1 MDEKE
6 LNASNFM
13 PEDLLEI
20 ICILEKRDLK
30 RHLYKII

>member
-13 PEDLLEI
+13 PEDYSDSATPNSLTVGLT
-20 ICILEKRDLK
+20 L
-30 RHLYKII
+30 